1 MASRYAS
8 HSPRS
13 PAAAVNSAH
22 TCIKNHI
29 EFVEL
34 EARGGPEGAIGSA
47 SFTMV
52 HLSRLLLT
60 ASLIGTTFA
69 CETTVQRIHSD
80 WREIALRIFDLDAG
94 VKAFPASGNI
104 HGMTMNLVFAFD
116 RGTVDLQ
123 DTEPLTNLEAG
134 TIFTDI
140 PATLH
145 HFNHS
150 LTGFARKKTV
160 FAAHGLSAVTL
171 TGLKALNEST
181 FAYGL
186 AVDRA
191 VPVRHSVWLDSRTD
205 TSAAWLYKG
214 GLVCHRRDFQ
224 HHYRRL

>member
-94 VKAFPASGNI
+94 VKAFPASVVGT
-104 HGMTMNLVFAFD
+104 HVSFAKF
-116 RGTVDLQ
+116 RLLIQ
-123 DTEPLTNLEAG
+123 AQHTEPLTNPEAG

-191 VPVRHSVWLDSRTD
+191 VPRRPSVWLDSRTD